1 MANSFVGP
9 SPLTKLTRASLSE
22 KMIPLAVNSGNNSS
36 KICRMRMTDFNIV
49 VSPSNSA
56 SKEERHVLPD
66 VVALAC
72 TAPESRPRATMDP
85 SILRRRGP
93 VARDASVL
101 LRIETGDV
109 PPSTSGMFCVVY
121 KYPKT

>member
-1 MANSFVGP
+1 
-9 SPLTKLTRASLSE
+9 
-22 KMIPLAVNSGNNSS
+22 
-36 KICRMRMTDFNIV
+36 MTDFKIV

-72 TAPESRPRATMDP
+72 TAPESRPRETIDP
-85 SILRRRGP
+85 SMLLRRGP
-93 VARDASVL
+93 VAKDASVL

-109 PPSTSGMFCVVY
+109 PPRTS
-121 KYPKT
+121 

>member
-1 MANSFVGP
+1 MGP

-22 KMIPLAVNSGNNSS
+22 KMIPLAVNSGNNSC

-56 SKEERHVLPD
+56 SKEERYYVLPD

-85 SILRRRGP
+85 SIILRRRGP
-93 VARDASVL
+93 VVRDASVL

>member
-1 MANSFVGP
+1 
-9 SPLTKLTRASLSE
+9 
-22 KMIPLAVNSGNNSS
+22 
-36 KICRMRMTDFNIV
+36 MTDFNIV
-49 VSPSNSA
+49 VRPSSSA
-56 SKEERHVLPD
+56 SKEVLPD

-109 PPSTSGMFCVVY
+109 LPSTSGMFALYISILEHSMPYSNDADAAFGIGLQRGYLGARLVSI
-121 KYPKT
+121 